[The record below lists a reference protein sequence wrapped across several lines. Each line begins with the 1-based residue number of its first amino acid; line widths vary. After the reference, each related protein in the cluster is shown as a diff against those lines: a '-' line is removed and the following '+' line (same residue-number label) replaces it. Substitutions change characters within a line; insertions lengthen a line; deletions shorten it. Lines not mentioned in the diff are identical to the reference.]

1 MTVVITI
8 KASDNAKN
16 RRKTRR
22 ASEREERLDSERKMR
37 LDYYTKNRGCI
48 RAAKA
53 VLHATTSPLKQQKA
67 NPELSSPRTP
77 KSNSRNRLTCHAR
90 QKMKLGEKPL
100 IK

>member
-8 KASDNAKN
+8 KATDNAKN
-16 RRKTRR
+16 RRKMRR
-22 ASEREERLDSERKMR
+22 ASEREEREDSERQVR

-48 RAAKA
+48 YAARAVSRAA
-53 VLHATTSPLKQQKA
+53 TSPAKQQKA
-67 NPELSSPRTP
+67 NPEPSLSRIN
-77 KSNSRNRLTCHAR
+77 KSNSRNSLTCRAR

>member
-16 RRKTRR
+16 RRKMRR
-22 ASEREERLDSERKMR
+22 ASEREEREDSERQLR

-48 RAAKA
+48 YAAKA
-53 VLHATTSPLKQQKA
+53 VSRAATSPVRQQKA
-67 NPELSSPRTP
+67 NPEISLPSTK
-77 KSNSRNRLTCHAR
+77 KSNSRNSLTCHAR
-90 QKMKLGEKPL
+90 QKIKLGEKPL